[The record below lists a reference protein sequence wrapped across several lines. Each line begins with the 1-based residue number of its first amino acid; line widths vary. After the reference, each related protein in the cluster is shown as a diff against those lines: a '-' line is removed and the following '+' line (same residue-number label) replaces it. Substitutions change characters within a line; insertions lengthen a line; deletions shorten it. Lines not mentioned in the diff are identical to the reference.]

1 MYEAAIANAEK
12 TGDGG
17 KARRYKRGLKVQNTT
32 TLEYIILFGNQ
43 IINQNLIKVFRR
55 LDQHY
60 VSSP

>member
-32 TLEYIILFGNQ
+32 TLEYIILFGKHQ
-43 IINQNLIKVFRR
+43 SELIKW
-55 LDQHY
+55 L
-60 VSSP
+60 S